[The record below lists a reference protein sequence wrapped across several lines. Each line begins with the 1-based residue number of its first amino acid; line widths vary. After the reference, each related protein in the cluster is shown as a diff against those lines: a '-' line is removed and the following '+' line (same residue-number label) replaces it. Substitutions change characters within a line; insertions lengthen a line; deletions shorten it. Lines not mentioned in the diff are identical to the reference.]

1 MCGEVRRLSGEVP
14 ARQQVAQGRRRP
26 DVDGVAGGDVAAVG
40 EGGGEGVQG
49 GGREQNQEK
58 FLKLRHPR
66 WLLHRATGQGR
77 VSEGSRCQV
86 AGPRAVLKFALDF
99 TRLANWTFRR
109 CY

>member
-26 DVDGVAGGDVAAVG
+26 DVDGVAGGDVAAIG
-40 EGGGEGVQG
+40 DG

-58 FLKLRHPR
+58 TRRGFLKLRHPR

-86 AGPRAVLKFALDF
+86 AGPRAVLRFALDF
-99 TRLANWTFRR
+99 TPLANWTFRR

>member
-40 EGGGEGVQG
+40 EG

-99 TRLANWTFRR
+99 TPLANWTFRR